1 MFGRVTT
8 QSIKHFGSKVRGHL
22 QNAFQQAKTFAHK
35 VDSGVQLA
43 GQVYSAFQPALAEY
57 EPQAERA
64 ISRTVRQ
71 TKGDYDAIRDRV
83 VGETDRASAAIGSIK
98 AKLPNFNL

>member
-1 MFGRVTT
+1 M
-8 QSIKHFGSKVRGHL
+8 
-22 QNAFQQAKTFAHK
+22 
-35 VDSGVQLA
+35 QLA
-43 GQVYSAFQPALAEY
+43 SDIYSAVQPAIKEY
-57 EPQAERA
+57 APQAEKA